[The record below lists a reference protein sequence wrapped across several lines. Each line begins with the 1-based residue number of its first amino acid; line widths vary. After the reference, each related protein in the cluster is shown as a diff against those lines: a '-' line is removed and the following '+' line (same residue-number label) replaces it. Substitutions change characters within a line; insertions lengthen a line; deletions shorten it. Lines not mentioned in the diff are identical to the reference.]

1 MKYKELRMTVD
12 ASCIFC
18 RIIAG
23 EAEASMVFEDD
34 MVVVFMDIQ
43 PVTPG
48 HLLVVPRKHVVDLAG
63 LDDFHG
69 ARMFTVARGMAA
81 ALRGSGL
88 RCEGVNLFLADG
100 SAAGQT
106 VFHTHLHVLPR
117 FAGDGFGFQFP
128 QHYHRRAARE
138 MLDTH
143 AELLKSS
150 LGALEKSE

>member
-1 MKYKELRMTVD
+1 MRVD

-23 EAEASMVFEDD
+23 KADVSMVFEDD
-34 MVVVFMDIQ
+34 MVVAFMDIQ

-48 HLLVVPRKHVVDLAG
+48 HLLVVPKRHVADLVG
-63 LDDFHG
+63 LDNVQ
-69 ARMFTVARGMAA
+69 AERMFTVARGMAA
-81 ALRGSGL
+81 ALRDSGL

-117 FAGDGFGFQFP
+117 FADDGFGFQFS
-128 QHYHRRAARE
+128 QHYHHGASREILDAHAA
-138 MLDTH
+138 
-143 AELLKSS
+143 LLKSS
-150 LGALEKSE
+150 LNALQDKE

>member
-1 MKYKELRMTVD
+1 MTVY

-18 RIIAG
+18 QIIAG

-34 MVVVFMDIQ
+34 MVVVFLDIQ

-48 HLLVVPRKHVVDLAG
+48 HLLVVPKEHVADLAG
-63 LDDFHG
+63 LDDVLG
-69 ARMFTVARGMAA
+69 ERMFTVARRMAA
-81 ALRGSGL
+81 ALRESGL

-100 SAAGQT
+100 SAAGQS

-128 QHYHRRAARE
+128 HHYHRRASRE

-150 LGALEKSE
+150 LSALANDE